1 MATQDDV
8 DALHR
13 AANIP
18 ANDTDYTDSFLSALI
33 DQTGSVAAAAAAVWR
48 YKAAATATMVDTTES
63 GSSRKLSDLHKN
75 ALEMAAG
82 FDQVDIVSRSGRS
95 FTVAVERM

>member
-18 ANDTDYTDSFLSALI
+18 ANDTEYPDTFLAILI
-33 DQTGSVAAAAAAVWR
+33 DQQGSVSAAAAAVWR
-48 YKAAATATMVDTTES
+48 YKAAAMATMVDTTES

-82 FDQVDIVSRSGRS
+82 FDRVDVISRTGRS
-95 FTVAVERM
+95 FTVGVERQ